1 MLLQLAVCRDRK
13 QPHVIC
19 LAFSCASQSSFHMKS
34 VYAHSFGMISTCM
47 FYVFCMCIAPL
58 LAESSRVITQ
68 RHGCTHTALTCSSH
82 ACPMCSACVF
92 APLDHGFLYAA
103 AFGGMQTE
111 DSPHVFC
118 LPLSFAFLCLSE
130 LIPHVISVHTQL
142 WRVLRMHVLCVLHA
156 SLHQ

>member
-58 LAESSRVITQ
+58 LAESA
-68 RHGCTHTALTCSSH
+68 GSSLNV
-82 ACPMCSACVF
+82 M
-92 APLDHGFLYAA
+92 G
-103 AFGGMQTE
+103 
-111 DSPHVFC
+111 
-118 LPLSFAFLCLSE
+118 
-130 LIPHVISVHTQL
+130 VHTQP
-142 WRVLRMHVLCVLHA
+142 WRVLHMHVPCVLHA
-156 SLHQ
+156 FLHHWIMGFCMLPHLAVCRQKTAHMSFACPCPLLSCASRSSFHM